1 MPAVS
6 LKQQLTALS
15 PQIDERAI
23 RPLIQA
29 LLDGV
34 QALASKLDADAA
46 NAALNDTN
54 YRAVL
59 DAIVTD

>member
-6 LKQQLTALS
+6 LKQQLQSMPSNT
-15 PQIDERAI
+15 DERAL

-29 LLDGV
+29 ILDGV
-34 QALASKLDADAA
+34 QALATKLDADATVT
-46 NAALNDTN
+46 DTN
-54 YRAVL
+54 YRATL

>member
-6 LKQQLTALS
+6 LKQQLQSMAMQT
-15 PQIDERAI
+15 DERAV
-23 RPLIQA
+23 RPLLQA

-34 QALASKLDADAA
+34 QALATKLDADATVT
-46 NAALNDTN
+46 DTN
-54 YRAVL
+54 YRATL

>member
-6 LKQQLTALS
+6 LKQQLQSMAT
-15 PQIDERAI
+15 QTDERAV
-23 RPLIQA
+23 RPLLQA

-34 QALASKLDADAA
+34 QALATKLDADATVT
-46 NAALNDTN
+46 DTN
-54 YRAVL
+54 YRATL

>member
-6 LKQQLTALS
+6 LKQQIVGLGS
-15 PQIDERAI
+15 HPDERAL

-29 LLDGV
+29 ILDGV
-34 QALASKLDADAA
+34 QALATKLDADATVT
-46 NAALNDTN
+46 DTN

>member
-6 LKQQLTALS
+6 LKQQLRSMAT
-15 PQIDERAI
+15 QTDERAV
-23 RPLIQA
+23 RPLLQA

-34 QALASKLDADAA
+34 QALATKLDADATVT
-46 NAALNDTN
+46 DTN
-54 YRAVL
+54 YRATL